1 MEDDQIEEVQ
11 LDLEVEE
18 PPAPAPQPEAA
29 PEIDPATEA
38 FARLEGEMAMVRH
51 TVQNM
56 ARERAD
62 IVIPDYTATLG
73 QMADQLAKVSKTLS
87 TISNKP
93 AIELTPEEIA
103 VQIKRAS
110 HDMLR
115 DSSDLFRQGRKD
127 LANTTGRLAAIVG
140 RVRTEDEQKRQ
151 IWRLAGM
158 GVAAGILLWSI
169 LPGTIA
175 RAMPES
181 WQWPEWMAER
191 ALGES
196 SRWNAGSRMMQ
207 SADPQAWHVLVAAAD
222 MQRDNRDKI
231 EDCRKRAN
239 SNGKNVSC
247 TLQIRAQNVDH

>member
-231 EDCRKRAN
+231 EHCRKRAN